1 VDEEMRGGANGRHYD
16 GERPMPPAICAFVGT
31 ILVGVKISPSS
42 IASLF
47 FGLNTGPTMRITKIV
62 PALVVFVCASPALA
76 QQKTF
81 EWQRGTEESVRL
93 DPANYHGGKSY
104 GSQGGAIHVDIDA
117 QQPVS
122 IFMTGAG
129 EWNRAMQNP
138 EMLGGIRMVCLRE
151 HVVKVTYT
159 CDLPLE
165 PMQLIVRDDRESQ
178 SSKAFA
184 GLGAVLKSTES
195 VAAAEPEL
203 GRAMGVVDTIGAG
216 IAGFL
221 GRQSNATP
229 RHFVAPNDVDIQYYR
244 WICISNCFPPQFQW
258 IQQAREEYKL
268 TSFLKVYGGYAPDRD
283 GEVVSIKIKAPVP
296 MLVVVVPSSVADQL
310 HGKPDMLEPAVEK
323 TACQQ
328 RGAQSQ
334 TFQCTFNAAD
344 GPQSLIVVPENIEK
358 KVPHKK
364 TEVEFFASKCVAN
377 CELQPQNTAAS
388 ANPNP

>member
-1 VDEEMRGGANGRHYD
+1 MH
-16 GERPMPPAICAFVGT
+16 IS
-31 ILVGVKISPSS
+31 KI
-42 IASLF
+42 I
-47 FGLNTGPTMRITKIV
+47 
-62 PALVVFVCASPALA
+62 PALVALVCASPVLA
-76 QQKTF
+76 QQKVF
-81 EWQRGTEESVRL
+81 EWQPGTEESVRL

-104 GSQGGAIHVDIDA
+104 GPQGGTIHVDIDA

-129 EWNRAMQNP
+129 QWNSAMQNP
-138 EMLGGIRMVCLRE
+138 EILGSIRMMCVRE
-151 HVVKVTYT
+151 HVIKVTYA

-178 SSKAFA
+178 SSTAFA

-195 VAAAEPEL
+195 VAAAVPEL
-203 GRAMGVVDTIGAG
+203 GRTMGVVDAVGAG
-216 IAGFL
+216 IAGML

-229 RHFVAPNDVDIQYYR
+229 RHFVAPNDVHIQYYQ

-258 IQQAREEYKL
+258 IQQAQEEYKL
-268 TSFLKVYGGYAPDRD
+268 TGFLKVYGGYAPDHD

-296 MLVVVVPSSVADQL
+296 MLVAVVPSSVANQL
-310 HGKPDMLEPAVEK
+310 HGKPDMLEPALEK
-323 TACQQ
+323 TSCQQ
-328 RGAQSQ
+328 RGVQSQ

-344 GPQSLIVVPENIEK
+344 GPQSLIVVPEDIG

-364 TEVEFFASKCVAN
+364 AEVEFFASKCVAN
-377 CELQPQNTAAS
+377 CALPPQNAAAS